1 MKKFL
6 KFALKSQWKTIL
18 VIFVLVI
25 LQTFFQIEIINLFNY
40 ALIDV
45 ENQKMD
51 LLFDDTATMLAL
63 TILSMITIYIIS
75 YLSTR
80 VSSKAAYN
88 TREKIFHI
96 LMNLPDDEISKFK
109 ITGLITRS
117 TRGIFSEQGFIML
130 ILKHF
135 IIIPFVFIGIVF
147 EISLIDKTFAVLF
160 ATVIIILTIIL
171 ILRLNQ
177 ITEIFFKAKKTYGK
191 LNLLFL
197 SKISN
202 ITNNIPFKK
211 RNTALNLKKH
221 VKIPII
227 KTLNIS

>member
-6 KFALKSQWKTIL
+6 KFALKSQWKTIS

-25 LQTFFQIEIINLFNY
+25 LQTFFQIEIINLFSH
-40 ALIDV
+40 ALFDV

-63 TILSMITIYIIS
+63 TILSMITIYAIS

-109 ITGLITRS
+109 VTGLITRS
-117 TRGIFSEQGFIML
+117 TRGIYSEQGFIML
-130 ILKHF
+130 LLKHL

-147 EISLIDKTFAVLF
+147 EISLVDKTFAALF
-160 ATVIIILTIIL
+160 AAVIIILTIIL
-171 ILRLNQ
+171 ILRLKQ

-191 LNLLFL
+191 LTYCSYQKLT
-197 SKISN
+197 I
-202 ITNNIPFKK
+202 
-211 RNTALNLKKH
+211 
-221 VKIPII
+221 
-227 KTLNIS
+227 

>member
-63 TILSMITIYIIS
+63 TILSMITIYTIS

-117 TRGIFSEQGFIML
+117 TRGIYSEQGFIML
-130 ILKHF
+130 LLKHL

-147 EISLIDKTFAVLF
+147 EISLVDKTLQHY
-160 ATVIIILTIIL
+160 L
-171 ILRLNQ
+171 Q
-177 ITEIFFKAKKTYGK
+177 Q
-191 LNLLFL
+191 
-197 SKISN
+197 
-202 ITNNIPFKK
+202 
-211 RNTALNLKKH
+211 
-221 VKIPII
+221 
-227 KTLNIS
+227 